1 MSDKVVANIHETM
14 DYGKFKFVEGNRDVR
29 HANKIIKSIQEI
41 GLLMSPILVNERF
54 GIIDGQGSF
63 LACKALGLPVRY
75 VIQNGIG
82 VKEAQY
88 LNKFQTNWK
97 LDDYI
102 HSYSVGQE
110 KKESFENLT
119 AVMKQFPEY
128 DYSIIVRAASQSGNR
143 QINGKLIKDG
153 NYEMSFDDMNRAIRR
168 LTILRRFDDALK
180 NVKYAKKYL
189 MALVYVIAKSET
201 EPRISVEQLVDGVA
215 TNINLCEKATT
226 VGVAIQ
232 NIDFCYNN
240 RRRAE
245 NRFHIARCY
254 EDDVRKSMKN
264 ADACTLYG
272 GKK

>member
-1 MSDKVVANIHETM
+1 MRQKCATIYET
-14 DYGKFKFVEGNRDVR
+14 DEYNAFRLLEGNRDIR
-29 HANKIIKSIQEI
+29 HSNKIIKSIQEI

-54 GIIDGQGSF
+54 EIIDGQGTFS
-63 LACKALGLPVRY
+63 ACKALGLPVRY

-102 HSYSVGQE
+102 HSYSVGSE

-119 AVMKQFPEY
+119 AVMNQFPEY

-143 QINGKLIKDG
+143 QITGKLIKDG

-168 LTILRRFDDALK
+168 LAILRRFDDALK
-180 NVKYAKKYL
+180 NVKFAKKYR

-215 TNINLCEKATT
+215 TNINICEKVTT
-226 VGVAIQ
+226 VGGAIQ

-264 ADACTLYG
+264 ADACTLNG